1 MRSNLLGIL
10 FSILVIGMWP
20 LIALADMYKWA
31 DKDGNLQFSDTPPEK
46 SGSKVQALSTDPKQ
60 CKLEQFVEEL
70 EKAKKINRASLKII
84 VSSTPDGTLAR
95 SLIGQPAGMD
105 DRMVPFFHELADEQ
119 DRCAAGNKAAC
130 ACIEKA
136 VSGKTGLRSLT
147 PITER
152 PSNPTTKTS
161 SHSRSYDTQQST
173 NGRPVLSNSFEV
185 DREIRNS
192 PTSLGPEG
200 GAVKA
205 DDGAILTLSRKSL
218 TKPTDIEITPVRED
232 ELPTPLP
239 KLFTFA
245 GAYRIK
251 LGNDRL
257 YLPAQ
262 LVAPGNTRFMPGAK
276 IVVLHPSSMFNPT
289 TSTTTPCWAQI
300 AEGTISPNR
309 SPETIENAMP
319 GIRWGAIYV
328 LGVIRSPAVGK
339 VKGLVNFFFPRD
351 KESIVYAKATLDD
364 GQHLCQGIDQG
375 YKDYTMFLPIG
386 SQTIRLVETLHEQ
399 RKEIEQPVTVER
411 EKDTSVATQF
421 INMSYSRR
429 K

>member
-1 MRSNLLGIL
+1 
-10 FSILVIGMWP
+10 
-20 LIALADMYKWA
+20 
-31 DKDGNLQFSDTPPEK
+31 
-46 SGSKVQALSTDPKQ
+46 
-60 CKLEQFVEEL
+60 
-70 EKAKKINRASLKII
+70 
-84 VSSTPDGTLAR
+84 
-95 SLIGQPAGMD
+95 
-105 DRMVPFFHELADEQ
+105 
-119 DRCAAGNKAAC
+119 
-130 ACIEKA
+130 
-136 VSGKTGLRSLT
+136 
-147 PITER
+147 
-152 PSNPTTKTS
+152 
-161 SHSRSYDTQQST
+161 
-173 NGRPVLSNSFEV
+173 
-185 DREIRNS
+185 
-192 PTSLGPEG
+192 
-200 GAVKA
+200 VKA

-218 TKPTDIEITPVRED
+218 TNPTDIEITPVRED

-245 GAYRIK
+245 GAYRMK

-262 LVAPGNTRFMPGAK
+262 LVAPGNPRFTPGAK
-276 IVVLHPSSMFNPT
+276 IVVLHPSSMFNPI

-300 AEGTISPNR
+300 AEGAISPNR

-351 KESIVYAKATLDD
+351 KDSIVYVKATLDD
-364 GQHLCQGIDQG
+364 GQYLCQGIDQG

-386 SQTIRLVETLHEQ
+386 SHIIRIVETLHEK
-399 RKEIEQPVTVER
+399 RKEIEQPATVER
-411 EKDTSVATQF
+411 GKDTSVAIQF